1 LPSLLIDSRPVL
13 MATLLII
20 VVAYMSI
27 RYGDRFLNEANLSS
41 VLLNAAQTGILT
53 VGMTILMIG
62 GAIDL
67 SVGAVLGLAGVV
79 AALLVKQY
87 LVPVPIA
94 FLAGFAVG
102 AACGAINGVITTR
115 LHINALITT
124 LATLGIFR
132 SVTLLVAGTG
142 VTTVG
147 RGFSWVG
154 EGEFFGVQFPFWIM
168 FILVLVF
175 ALFTAR
181 SRFFRQFFFIGGN
194 PRAASLFGLSPD
206 RVIFIGFVLSGLLA
220 GLAGVLTA
228 SRLDSAIVS
237 AGTGVE
243 LTVITAAVLGG
254 AALRGGA
261 GSIIGSFLGVIFIT
275 LIQNVLIISKVP
287 VYWQSIVVGVVLIA
301 AVSTEYLQKRRR

>member
-1 LPSLLIDSRPVL
+1 
-13 MATLLII
+13 MATLI
-20 VVAYMSI
+20 VVVVVYM
-27 RYGDRFLNEANLSS
+27 GVVHGERFLNQANLSS

-53 VGMTILMIG
+53 VGMTVLMIG
-62 GAIDL
+62 AAIDL
-67 SVGAVLGLAGVV
+67 SIGSILGLAGIV

-87 LVPVPIA
+87 LIPVPIA
-94 FLAGFAVG
+94 FVAGLAVG
-102 AACGAINGVITTR
+102 ALCGAINGVITTR

-132 SVTLLVAGTG
+132 SVTLLIAGTG

-147 RGFSWVG
+147 HGFSWMG
-154 EGEFFGVQFPFWIM
+154 ESEFFGVQYPFWIM
-168 FILVLVF
+168 FLLVV
-175 ALFTAR
+175 AFTVLTNR

-194 PRAASLFGLSPD
+194 SRAASLFGISPG
-206 RVIFIGFVLSGLLA
+206 RVIFLGFVLSGLLA

-228 SRLDSAIVS
+228 SRLDSAIVT

-261 GSIIGSFLGVIFIT
+261 GSIPGAFFGVIFIT

-287 VYWQSIVVGVVLIA
+287 VYWQSIVVGIVLIA
-301 AVSTEYLQKRRR
+301 AVSTEYVQRRRQ